1 MTTPEQFEQKLQ
13 QQYQHEK
20 AKHVLSEQ
28 GRRKI
33 VRQAQRL
40 NRHRWLHHWRSIQL
54 VLSCVFVM
62 VLGFLLLTT
71 PKTAPMY
78 YKIVVTSDEQYR
90 EVQQHQISAQSDL
103 AVAKLAN
110 PGRQAYQHYRDL
122 TQLGA
127 AFHRHIGLLRQNDD
141 QWQISVCNDLLLTI
155 DRQLL
160 QLVKLSQPVVDYQQL
175 QWVEFIRDDAG
186 QLLAITPSSAAL
198 QCPQT

>member
-40 NRHRWLHHWRSIQL
+40 NRHRWLHHWRNIQL

-103 AVAKLAN
+103 SVAKLAN

-160 QLVKLSQPVVDYQQL
+160 QLVKLSQPVADYQQL